1 MYVTHPR
8 PCRALRA
15 ASQAGFSLVELMIA
29 VTLGLLVLTSL
40 AAAFFSSSRTREEV
54 ERASQQI
61 ENGRYAV
68 QVLSEDFRLAG
79 YWAQFSVGNAGLP
92 APGSMPDPCVL
103 TPIGLSNAIPVHI
116 QGYDNPSA
124 ATIAA
129 LTCPISDWKPG
140 TDVVVVRRVSTCTRG
155 ATDCATVLNAPY
167 FQASL
172 CNNTSELG
180 SATPTDQFRLDTNT
194 ASPPLDRH
202 KKDCTTV
209 QADIRQV
216 ITRIYFIANN
226 DAPGDGIPTLKR
238 AELVGTT
245 ASPTGFSI
253 ASIASGIENLQL
265 EYGIDTN
272 NDSIPDAM
280 NADPTSYNAC
290 AGPAAACSVTNWM
303 NVMAVKINLLARN
316 TLPASGYTDGKTYT
330 LGTMA
335 DGITANTYTPTGSA
349 LAYKRHIYQ
358 AEVRLS
364 NAAARRE

>member
-1 MYVTHPR
+1 MFVTR
-8 PCRALRA
+8 LQPCRAPHA

-29 VTLGLLVLTSL
+29 ITLGLLVLTSL
-40 AAAFFSSSRTREEV
+40 AGTFFNSSRTRDEV

-68 QVLSEDFRLAG
+68 HVLSEDLRLAG
-79 YWAQFSVGNAGLP
+79 YWAQFNVNNAGLA
-92 APGSMPDPCVL
+92 APGSLPDPCAVTL
-103 TPIGLSNAIPVHI
+103 IGLSNAIPVHI

-140 TDVVVVRRVSTCTRG
+140 TDVVVVRRVSTCSRG
-155 ATDCATVLNAPY
+155 ATDCPALTGAPY
-167 FQASL
+167 FQASF
-172 CNNTSELG
+172 CGNSSELG
-180 SATPTDQFRLDTNT
+180 SPTPTDQFRLDTNT
-194 ASPPLDRH
+194 ANPPLDRH
-202 KKDCTTV
+202 RKDCTTV
-209 QADIRQV
+209 QPDIRQV

-226 DAPGDGIPTLKR
+226 DASGDGIPTLKR

-245 ASPTGFSI
+245 ASSTGFSI
-253 ASIASGIENLQL
+253 VSVSPGIENLQL

-272 NDSIPDAM
+272 NDGIPDAM
-280 NADPTSYNAC
+280 NTDPTSYNAC

-316 TLPASGYTDGKTYT
+316 TLPTGGYTDGKTYT
-330 LGTMA
+330 LGLMA

-349 LAYKRHIYQ
+349 LPYKRHVYQ
-358 AEVRLS
+358 AEVRLT
-364 NAAARRE
+364 NAAVRRE